1 MKKCLS
7 PKISVPVHPKYTE
20 EESPSLKVWV
30 PGHPRCTEWE
40 TPSFKSMGAWAPT
53 MYRVGD
59 SFFKSMGA
67 WTPMTFNKGGC
78 EKSFFENHWCQGTQ
92 DVRTVS
98 FLTMYGEGYN

>member
-1 MKKCLS
+1 MFV
-7 PKISVPVHPKYTE
+7 PKNIGACAPKMYRIG
-20 EESPSLKVWV
+20 ESL
-30 PGHPRCTEWE
+30 
-40 TPSFKSMGAWAPT
+40 FKSMGAWTPT
-53 MYRVGD
+53 LYRVGD